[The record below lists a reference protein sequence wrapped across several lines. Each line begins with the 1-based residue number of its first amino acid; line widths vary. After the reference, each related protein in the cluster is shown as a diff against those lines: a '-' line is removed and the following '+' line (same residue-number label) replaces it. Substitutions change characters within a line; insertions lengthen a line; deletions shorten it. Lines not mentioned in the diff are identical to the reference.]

1 MGTEVDLETIT
12 NEDYFDALNEMFNSL
27 GWAVML
33 AELKDNA
40 DLINDVQSIEDEK
53 DLRFRQGQLATI
65 GLLMNFQSTIE
76 RSEAESEE
84 YSDESA

>member
-1 MGTEVDLETIT
+1 VGTEVDLETIT

>member
-12 NEDYFDALNEMFNSL
+12 NEDYFDALNEMFHSL

>member
-76 RSEAESEE
+76 RSEAEAEE

>member
-40 DLINDVQSIEDEK
+40 ELINDVQSIEDEK